1 MFKDKP
7 AVINSLDLNYYPNER
22 GPYNFDTNAQDGILD
37 TPSQSWAGI
46 TRQITSTDFEQAN
59 VEYIDFWIQDP
70 FMDNPSNPGGKLYFN
85 LGNISE
91 DVLKDGKKQYEN
103 GLPED
108 GDVSVLNK
116 TSYETVVPSNQSL
129 VYTFATTGQERTNQD
144 VGYDGYNDADE
155 QKMLDDRATGL
166 DFGPDPSNDNYVY
179 FLNTEGSIFERYK
192 YYNGSDGNSLE
203 AFTDTNRGSS
213 AQPDAEDI
221 NRDNTMNT
229 IDSYFE
235 YELDITP
242 TALANTNNKYIND
255 VKVRTVSLPNG
266 DVRDVTWYQFR
277 IPISEPSKT
286 VGGYQIYVQ

>member
-1 MFKDKP
+1 M
-7 AVINSLDLNYYPNER
+7 
-22 GPYNFDTNAQDGILD
+22 
-37 TPSQSWAGI
+37 
-46 TRQITSTDFEQAN
+46 
-59 VEYIDFWIQDP
+59 
-70 FMDNPSNPGGKLYFN
+70 
-85 LGNISE
+85 
-91 DVLKDGKKQYEN
+91 
-103 GLPED
+103 
-108 GDVSVLNK
+108 
-116 TSYETVVPSNQSL
+116 

-266 DVRDVTWYQFR
+266 DVRMLHGTNSEFQFQSH
-277 IPISEPSKT
+277 PKLL
-286 VGGYQIYVQ
+286 GGYQIYVQ

>member
-1 MFKDKP
+1 M
-7 AVINSLDLNYYPNER
+7 I
-22 GPYNFDTNAQDGILD
+22 
-37 TPSQSWAGI
+37 
-46 TRQITSTDFEQAN
+46 
-59 VEYIDFWIQDP
+59 
-70 FMDNPSNPGGKLYFN
+70 
-85 LGNISE
+85 
-91 DVLKDGKKQYEN
+91 
-103 GLPED
+103 
-108 GDVSVLNK
+108 
-116 TSYETVVPSNQSL
+116 
-129 VYTFATTGQERTNQD
+129 
-144 VGYDGYNDADE
+144 
-155 QKMLDDRATGL
+155 DDRATDL

-255 VKVRTVSLPNG
+255 VRCEPYHSLMEMLEMLHGTNSEFNFRTN
-266 DVRDVTWYQFR
+266 
-277 IPISEPSKT
+277 
-286 VGGYQIYVQ
+286 

>member
-1 MFKDKP
+1 M
-7 AVINSLDLNYYPNER
+7 
-22 GPYNFDTNAQDGILD
+22 
-37 TPSQSWAGI
+37 
-46 TRQITSTDFEQAN
+46 
-59 VEYIDFWIQDP
+59 
-70 FMDNPSNPGGKLYFN
+70 
-85 LGNISE
+85 
-91 DVLKDGKKQYEN
+91 
-103 GLPED
+103 
-108 GDVSVLNK
+108 
-116 TSYETVVPSNQSL
+116 

-286 VGGYQIYVQ
+286 VGGISDIRSIRFIRMYLNNFSEQTVLRLATLDLVRSDWRRYNQSLKNPPINDPNFEDTEFNVGVIGLATK